1 MKIERKDY
9 TVTLDEPVLYV
20 DNESRG
26 RSGHMSHAL
35 VEYEKGK
42 LIDFNSNC
50 SAKRFEGHSTFGF
63 IEYRTSMDGGE
74 TYSPVKKLPYAWETF
89 LDGVEAISVEKAVS
103 LGDGRAVALCLRN
116 TADRL
121 CAPWYEPTAVYTD
134 DGGETWSA
142 PYGISP
148 YAGRIYDACAY
159 GGTMYFLEFCNSAAV
174 DWLGAA
180 DEHLY
185 RIFKSTD
192 RGAHFE
198 ELCVV
203 PIPTYRRGYGAMLF
217 DNAGKLH
224 VYAYN
229 IADPMHLDHV
239 VSADGGATWSL
250 PDTCYLKM
258 GIRNPQIGE
267 IDGVYILHG
276 RAHGQQGFVLYTSTD
291 ATSWDEGTVIGTVKG
306 LCYYSNNITL
316 ADEAGKSRM
325 LIQYSEAYNGHC
337 VNVYHRFLTV
347 EKN

>member
-1 MKIERKDY
+1 MEIKRHGY
-9 TVTLDEPVLYV
+9 TVLLSDPILYV

-35 VEYEKGK
+35 AEYAPGK
-42 LIDFNSNC
+42 IMDFNSNC

-63 IEYRTSMDGGE
+63 IEYRTSEDGGE
-74 TYSPVKKLPYAWETF
+74 TFSEIKKLPYAWETF
-89 LDGVEAISVEKAVS
+89 LDGVETISVEKALS
-103 LGDGRAVALCLRN
+103 LGDGRVVALCLRN

-121 CAPWYEPTAVYTD
+121 CAPWYNPTAVYSD
-134 DGGETWSA
+134 DAGETWSA
-142 PYGISP
+142 PYEISP
-148 YAGRIYDACAY
+148 YAGRIYDACTY
-159 GGTMYFLEFCNSAAV
+159 GDNMYFLEFCNSAAV

-185 RIFKSTD
+185 RIYKSTD
-192 RGAHFE
+192 RGEHFE

-203 PIPTYRRGYGAMLF
+203 PIPTYRRGYGAMMF
-217 DNAGKLH
+217 DNAGCLH

-239 VSADGGATWSL
+239 VSEDGGKTWSM
-250 PDTCYLKM
+250 PGTCYLDK

-267 IDGVYILHG
+267 TDGIYILHG

-291 ATSWDEGTVIGTVKG
+291 GVVWDAAEQIGNVKG
-306 LCYYSNNITL
+306 LCYYSNNVTTT
-316 ADEAGKSRM
+316 DKAGNSRM

-347 EKN
+347 ER